1 LIQNLTG
8 QDKLNH
14 ETCWVPFRIQFDE
27 TNENKGTFVSNFPN
41 FIMFILRYLI
51 ISGTAK
57 WHIDDQVFEAEA
69 GKLIHHPPGAGTV
82 YL

>member
-1 LIQNLTG
+1 MHVYVSLLI
-8 QDKLNH
+8 D
-14 ETCWVPFRIQFDE
+14 
-27 TNENKGTFVSNFPN
+27 
-41 FIMFILRYLI
+41 MFNVHRYLI

-82 YL
+82 YDIY